1 MENNVKKVPMIFDI
15 HVAEKK
21 LKVSFG
27 PPDMNPWHEM
37 DMDAPV
43 GLQEI
48 ICKYDDITIEN
59 PEQFWRGME

>member
-1 MENNVKKVPMIFDI
+1 M
-15 HVAEKK
+15 AEKK